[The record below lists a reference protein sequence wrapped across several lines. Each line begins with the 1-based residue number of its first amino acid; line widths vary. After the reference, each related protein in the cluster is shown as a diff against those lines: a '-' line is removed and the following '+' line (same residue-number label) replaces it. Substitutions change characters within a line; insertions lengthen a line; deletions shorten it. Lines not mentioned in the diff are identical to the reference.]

1 MRVSGGQI
9 GFRNPFTSN
18 LQKDVQVASMSR
30 PSVNVVSQA
39 PVSMTNRRVDLEK
52 EDKSL
57 QKETIE
63 DLDIKDVE
71 VTFIPSF
78 NLVKMHS
85 EVQSIMKKN
94 DRAIGIYERYLLVE
108 EQIFINGKTEMSRR
122 YAKEK
127 ILELTENIRVLKSLS
142 MFDFNEK

>member
-1 MRVSGGQI
+1 
-9 GFRNPFTSN
+9 
-18 LQKDVQVASMSR
+18 MSR

-78 NLVKMHS
+78 NSVL
-85 EVQSIMKKN
+85 
-94 DRAIGIYERYLLVE
+94 GF
-108 EQIFINGKTEMSRR
+108 FISR
-122 YAKEK
+122 
-127 ILELTENIRVLKSLS
+127 
-142 MFDFNEK
+142 